1 MEKVFLLGIF
11 FQGEKE
17 LSDVVG
23 LRVDDG
29 GEPFEDE
36 DGSAVIVQSVLLNRL
51 HANRHERLQFGL
63 GAWSAGKRNTCTGSF
78 QSFKKIDI
86 SQLPEQLE
94 T

>member
-1 MEKVFLLGIF
+1 MSCYRKMYILNCRTLKKVFLLGIF

-23 LRVDDG
+23 LGVDDG

-51 HANRHERLQFGL
+51 HANRHERL
-63 GAWSAGKRNTCTGSF
+63 
-78 QSFKKIDI
+78 
-86 SQLPEQLE
+86 
-94 T
+94 